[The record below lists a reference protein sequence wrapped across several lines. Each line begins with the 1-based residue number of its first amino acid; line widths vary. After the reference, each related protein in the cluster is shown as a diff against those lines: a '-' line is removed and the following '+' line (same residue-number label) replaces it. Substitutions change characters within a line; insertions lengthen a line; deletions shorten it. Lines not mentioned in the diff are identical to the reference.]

1 MLKVFLDN
9 KPLYYDKIDYA
20 RMPRVYESV
29 KSYFKT
35 PKIIHIIGTNGKG
48 TTGRFL
54 ATALHSLGFAVGHY
68 TSPHILNF
76 NERIWLNGSNASDE
90 ALNEAHEELLNVLV
104 KDDSD
109 SLSYFEYTTFLA
121 MWIYKDVDYVVCEA
135 GLGGEH
141 DATSAF
147 NNALTLVTPIDMDHQ
162 AFLGDSVAKI
172 ATTKLKAVQKFA
184 LLSAQTHEEVY
195 DVASEVLNAKGLSWK
210 KDTSLINA
218 DDKDKILTISQ
229 KLSLA
234 PYLQNNLRLA
244 IAALK
249 QMGLEYC
256 SDDFANSKLFG
267 RLSRLAPNVILD
279 VGHNPLAAK
288 AILDALKGEKYVLVY
303 NSYKDKNYKEILRIL
318 KPIIESV
325 ELIKIVDAR
334 AVEKEILQETLKE
347 LGIVYSSFE
356 KIDEEKKYLV
366 FGSFSVA
373 EAFLKVH
380 HG

>member
-1 MLKVFLDN
+1 MLNVFLDN

-218 DDKDKILTISQ
+218 DDEDKILTISQ